1 MSAALETKRVDLNNG
16 KSMPGIGIGSFDGFK
31 HTPEM
36 LEQFKEATYNALKT
50 GYRLVDCADVY
61 NNEESVGDGIQKFLK
76 EGNVSRGDLFVT
88 SKVFIYNH
96 ARDNVRAAVRRSLD
110 RLKLDYLD
118 LYLIHWPAAMKKSPE
133 GVDSPAGIPLADTWK
148 YLEEMVDEGLLRSI
162 GVSNCES
169 RHLNE
174 ILTSCRIKPV
184 INQVECHPFLNQE
197 KLLSFCQQHGIVLEA
212 YSPLCKSGANY
223 PSKVDLLNNEVMLR
237 IAKKHNFT
245 VAQVALKW
253 QVQRGVVV
261 IPKSVTPSR
270 VLENIS
276 LANLVLDKQD
286 MDDIRAL
293 NIGYRLVNP
302 PFMQFIE

>member
-1 MSAALETKRVDLNNG
+1 MSAAIETQRVKLNNG
-16 KSMPGIGIGSFDGFK
+16 QSMPAIGIGSFDGFK

-36 LEQFKEATYNALKT
+36 LEQFKEATYNALIT
-50 GYRLVDCADVY
+50 GYRLVDCADIY
-61 NNEESVGDGIQKFLK
+61 NNEASVGEGLEKFLK
-76 EGNVSRGDLFVT
+76 EGKVSRADLFVT
-88 SKVFIYNH
+88 SKVFIYDH
-96 ARDNVRAAVRRSLD
+96 SRDNIRAAVRRSLD
-110 RLKLDYLD
+110 RLKLDYID
-118 LYLIHWPAAMKKSPE
+118 LYLIHWPVAMKKAPE
-133 GVDSPAGIPLADTWK
+133 GDSPAGIPLSETWK
-148 YLEEMVDEGLLRSI
+148 YLEEMVDEGLIRSI

-197 KLLSFCQQHGIVLEA
+197 KLLTFCKQHGIVLEA

-223 PSKVDLLNNEVMLR
+223 ASKVDLLNNEVMLR

-253 QVQRGVVV
+253 QVQRGVIV
-261 IPKSVTPSR
+261 IPKSVTPHR
-270 VLENIS
+270 VVENIS
-276 LANLVLDKQD
+276 IANLVLDQQD
-286 MDDIRAL
+286 MDDIGKL
-293 NIGYRLVNP
+293 HTGYRLVAP